1 MIIWSAAWRVAPDP
15 QLTPV
20 TARLRRSAI
29 DSSYDS
35 GMDPRRRRSHPV
47 KLVAAVVVLLISAG
61 IAVAAVVTA
70 TVAALTAATVTA
82 MVAGIAVASLMF
94 AEIVVL
100 RRSAARD
107 RAELAA
113 GYRDEARSRR
123 AAQQVFVD
131 RVAQQISQRDQVIVD
146 QRTELERLRSRAV
159 EIEIL
164 LAQARERVAA
174 ERGRVDELRADA
186 RTTALELDAARADL
200 AAAREAVAAGEAADV
215 AARAELAAWQE
226 AAAAASADVGRET
239 RRTA

>member
-1 MIIWSAAWRVAPDP
+1 
-15 QLTPV
+15 
-20 TARLRRSAI
+20 
-29 DSSYDS
+29 
-35 GMDPRRRRSHPV
+35 MDPRRRRSHPV
-47 KLVAAVVVLLISAG
+47 KLVAAVVVLLISTG
-61 IAVAAVVTA
+61 IAVAAIVTA

-107 RAELAA
+107 RAALAA

-123 AAQQVFVD
+123 AEQQVFVD

-226 AAAAASADVGRET
+226 AAAAASADVVRET

>member
-1 MIIWSAAWRVAPDP
+1 
-15 QLTPV
+15 
-20 TARLRRSAI
+20 
-29 DSSYDS
+29 
-35 GMDPRRRRSHPV
+35 MDPRRRRSHPV